1 LDRKSGKEDFLIDN
15 ISDQLKVYALK
26 MLLKKKK
33 TSLEGMKIDAY
44 EIYLGSMNAYG
55 GTITQEQIDSIITKI

>member
-1 LDRKSGKEDFLIDN
+1 
-15 ISDQLKVYALK
+15 
-26 MLLKKKK
+26 MLLKKRK

-55 GTITQEQIDSIITKI
+55 TTITQQHIDDIIIKI